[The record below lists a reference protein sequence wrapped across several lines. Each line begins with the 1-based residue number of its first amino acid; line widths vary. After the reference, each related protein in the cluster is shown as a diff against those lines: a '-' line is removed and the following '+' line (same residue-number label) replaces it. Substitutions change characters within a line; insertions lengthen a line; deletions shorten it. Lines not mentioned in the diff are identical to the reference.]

1 MTQSGHLFPYEF
13 WTGQIPT
20 YAACFVVIFAGTP
33 ATAFKMSS
41 LADLPEIV
49 GFFSYSRDDDEAFQG
64 TLSALRDGIQRE
76 LAAQL
81 GRSKRTFRLWQ
92 DQAAIAPGKFWETE
106 IKKAVGES
114 IFFIPIVTPR
124 AVNSKYCK
132 FEFES
137 FLAREKT
144 LGRDD
149 LVFPILYIPVAVLED
164 ESKWRNDVV
173 LSTIGARQYV
183 DWRPLRHL
191 DVQTTTVREKVEGF
205 CRQIVEALNQPWMS
219 PEERRMEEIK
229 ARQQAEKE
237 QKARRLQA
245 EAKRRAEE
253 EEGRKEAEEEAR
265 WRTEEKRK
273 QAESKALEA
282 EAQCEPPS
290 AQPSPQLP
298 GPRSSTPE
306 RQLEHVSSEQPK
318 AATVSLPWRII
329 AGSAITLG
337 VIAIATVWRFGPPV
351 TPQLAPP
358 VTSEPTSPLTPQ
370 LAPPVAPQ
378 PAPPVTSEPTSP
390 VAPQLAPPVAP
401 QPAPPVTSEPT
412 PSVTPQPAPPV
423 APQSAPRVTPEPTP
437 PVTPLDA
444 SAMYSQGESSY
455 RTQNY
460 AKALEWYEKAAAE
473 DNADAMFKL
482 GLLYHNGQGVAQ
494 NNAKAIEWYE
504 KAADKGNT
512 DAMVNLGMHYANGL
526 GVARNYAKAREWY
539 EKAAAKDNAI
549 AMVNLAVLYHNGQ
562 GVARNYAKARELLNR
577 AADKGNSNAKGLL
590 KQLPFR

>member
-92 DQAAIAPGKFWETE
+92 DQAAIATGKFWETE

-219 PEERRMEEIK
+219 PEERRMEEAK
-229 ARQQAEKE
+229 ARQQAEE
-237 QKARRLQA
+237 NAQRLEA

-265 WRTEEKRK
+265 RRTEEKRK

-298 GPRSSTPE
+298 GPRSE

-318 AATVSLPWRII
+318 AATVSLPWRVI

-390 VAPQLAPPVAP
+390 VTPQL
-401 QPAPPVTSEPT
+401 
-412 PSVTPQPAPPV
+412 APPV

-512 DAMVNLGMHYANGL
+512 DAMVDLGMHYANGL

>member
-1 MTQSGHLFPYEF
+1 
-13 WTGQIPT
+13 
-20 YAACFVVIFAGTP
+20 
-33 ATAFKMSS
+33 MSS

-149 LVFPILYIPVAVLED
+149 LVFPILYIPVALLED

-245 EAKRRAEE
+245 EAKRAEE

-265 WRTEEKRK
+265 WRTEES
-273 QAESKALEA
+273 ESKALEA

-298 GPRSSTPE
+298 GPRSE

-370 LAPPVAPQ
+370 LAPPVAPR
-378 PAPPVTSEPTSP
+378 
-390 VAPQLAPPVAP
+390 
-401 QPAPPVTSEPT
+401 
-412 PSVTPQPAPPV
+412 
-423 APQSAPRVTPEPTP
+423 SAPRVTPEPTP

-455 RTQNY
+455 RTQDY